1 MTDHVIIE
9 ISALDTF
16 LTQMFEHYGFP
27 HEDAAFITETLIDS
41 DRRGI
46 ASHGL
51 QRVALYEN
59 KLHQR
64 TIDPA
69 ASSVIATEAL
79 ACAVID
85 GHDGIGQLISRDA
98 MDLAIR
104 KANEYGIGMVAVR
117 GSNHF
122 GAAGIY
128 ARMAADQGL
137 IGVVATNSFALVVPT
152 HANVPA
158 LGSNPLAFAVGS
170 GDNQFVFDAA
180 TCTVSLGKIEILA
193 KTKQPIPGAWAVD
206 EQGDLEHDAG
216 AALTTILRAEQGGL
230 TPLGGIGE
238 IESGH
243 KGYGLGLMVE
253 ILTSVLSAGISS
265 LDLKGQGV
273 CHWFTAVKLDAFG
286 GPDAVTE
293 RLAELFDRLRALPSS
308 DGQPVIIPGDKERA
322 HEALHTETLSV
333 DRATYEEL
341 RSIAERLGLAAP
353 DTLPTIAQVSN
364 TQVSNTQAAAGTSED
379 REAHTSQS
387 EENPA

>member
-1 MTDHVIIE
+1 MTDHVTVK
-9 ISALDTF
+9 ISALASF

-59 KLHQR
+59 KLHQH

-69 ASSVIATEAL
+69 AASVIATDVL

-85 GHDGIGQLISRDA
+85 GHDGIGQLISRNA
-98 MDLAIR
+98 MDLAIH

-137 IGVVATNSFALVVPT
+137 VGIVATNSFALVVPT

-193 KTKQPIPGAWAVD
+193 KINQPIPGAWAVN
-206 EQGDLEHDAG
+206 EQGDLEHNAG
-216 AALTTILRAEQGGL
+216 AALATILRAEQGGL

-253 ILTSVLSAGISS
+253 ILTSVLSGGISS

-286 GPDAVTE
+286 GADAVAE
-293 RLAELFDRLRALPSS
+293 RLAELFNRLRSLPSS
-308 DGQPVIIPGDKERA
+308 DGQPVIIPGDKERT
-322 HEALHTETLSV
+322 HEALHTDTLSV
-333 DRATYEEL
+333 DRATYKEL
-341 RSIAERLGLAAP
+341 QSIAQRLGLRAP
-353 DTLPTIAQVSN
+353 GLDPATDTHTA
-364 TQVSNTQAAAGTSED
+364 TDTSED
-379 REAHTSQS
+379 REAHMGQS
-387 EENPA
+387 EENPT